1 MSNAGTAPIG
11 AGTSSEPSGNHLGT
25 SGAQN
30 PHSPFRGWG
39 SHSRALAVPHSELL
53 RQNRKEGADHCTAR
67 RVYRDRVDAGEIKPP
82 RKAKL
87 SAASREAIRI
97 CRVERARKNRR
108 DAKQIREAKKQ
119 FEREEELRRLAHR
132 GGRPRKVRNG

>member
-1 MSNAGTAPIG
+1 
-11 AGTSSEPSGNHLGT
+11 
-25 SGAQN
+25 
-30 PHSPFRGWG
+30 
-39 SHSRALAVPHSELL
+39 L